1 MNELEGF
8 MHSLT
13 ISDLGFN
20 MITLAVVWRMDT
32 RSEKVHSGSPLRGY
46 CNNSSARYGQL
57 GLA

>member
-1 MNELEGF
+1 